1 MAGYPREYHAGMGS
15 DRQEALI
22 SRLAVEAR
30 PERRPWSP
38 AARAMLWMDAVLL
51 VAAGLAIAG
60 MPPALG
66 YGASVWTWSALGGA
80 TLTALLAAF
89 AAFEMTVPGRSRAWA
104 FLPAPAFVLWI
115 VASGVGC
122 LALPG
127 GADAWGD
134 TLAEAGQC
142 LRFLLMISLP
152 LLALMLVML
161 WRSAPLVT
169 PGVLAMGAI
178 ASAGAAAGLLGL
190 VHPHDASLLD
200 LGAHA
205 VALAIVLGIGA
216 FAQTW
221 YSAGRR
227 ISSQ

>member
-1 MAGYPREYHAGMGS
+1 MGC

-38 AARAMLWMDAVLL
+38 AARAFLWLDVVLL
-51 VAAGLAIAG
+51 AAAALALVVSQG
-60 MPPALG
+60 LG
-66 YGASVWTWSALGGA
+66 YGASAWIWIALAGS

-89 AAFEMTVPGRSRAWA
+89 AAFEMTVPGRSRAWTW
-104 FLPAPAFVLWI
+104 LPAPAVAVWI
-115 VASGVGC
+115 VASGIGC

-127 GADAWGD
+127 GADVWGD
-134 TLAEAGQC
+134 TVAEAGQC
-142 LRFLLMISLP
+142 LGFLLMISLP
-152 LLALMLVML
+152 LLALMLLML
-161 WRSAPLVT
+161 WRSAPRVT

-178 ASAGAAAGLLGL
+178 ASAGAAASLLAL
-190 VHPHDASLLD
+190 VHPHDVTLLD

-205 VALAIVLGIGA
+205 VASAIVLGIGG

-221 YSAGRR
+221 YSAARR